1 MHAFIF
7 GFWVL
12 NLFAAPSEVE
22 SQLIYFCHN
31 LSFIV
36 KSSLQPDLKKKQMK
50 QISLISI
57 PKFNKKTL
65 LRGYLS
71 DKKREI
77 QNALFEIGDFQKA
90 AFTLP

>member
-1 MHAFIF
+1 
-7 GFWVL
+7 
-12 NLFAAPSEVE
+12 
-22 SQLIYFCHN
+22 
-31 LSFIV
+31 
-36 KSSLQPDLKKKQMK
+36 MK

>member
-1 MHAFIF
+1 
-7 GFWVL
+7 
-12 NLFAAPSEVE
+12 
-22 SQLIYFCHN
+22 
-31 LSFIV
+31 
-36 KSSLQPDLKKKQMK
+36 MK

-65 LRGYLS
+65 LKGFLK

-90 AFTLP
+90 AFSLPQLVGRNHSVSPGGFK